1 MKYLALDSTKSPKE
15 QRALASELIK
25 TDDNG
30 SGYDAP
36 MPTHSES
43 TLTRNGT
50 GAGAGAGIK
59 NTLWE
64 KSETTPSDFG
74 NQTSLAT
81 LPSENTDEGRPN
93 GTLEQ
98 SENKIVWS
106 GRRHL
111 ISTEGSNVSGIK
123 DDTFATTT
131 ELPINPT
138 VRTEALASTSS
149 AQARETLTDQTTGK
163 IITLN
168 QNRFTTNNA
177 CFFSVGSYNIVAFFK
192 LLPFIIY
199 CTLNRLTD
207 FKCLWR
213 VLGC

>member
-1 MKYLALDSTKSPKE
+1 MDSTKSPDR
-15 QRALASELIK
+15 QHALASGRIK

-43 TLTRNGT
+43 TPTRNEV
-50 GAGAGAGIK
+50 GAGIK

-74 NQTSLAT
+74 NQTSFAT
-81 LPSENTDEGRPN
+81 LPSVNTDEGRPN

-131 ELPINPT
+131 GLPINPT
-138 VRTEALASTSS
+138 VRTEALANTSS
-149 AQARETLTDQTTGK
+149 AQARETLTDQTTGR

-177 CFFSVGSYNIVAFFK
+177 CFFSVGSYNIFAFSKLPSFSIHCTFNRVAFFE
-192 LLPFIIY
+192 
-199 CTLNRLTD
+199 CR
-207 FKCLWR
+207 WR
-213 VLGC
+213 VLRC